1 MQLLFS
7 FTTLFILLQLNLCCS
22 FEANET
28 NYSYKMSKY
37 IDLNDDQFVDS
48 LQNLSHND
56 SMISFFNN
64 CISQSFT
71 ENPTIT
77 VILNQYKRNH
87 LERQIYMI
95 LNQTLRNNIIKIYI
109 YQNEKHVDLTDIIN
123 NYNEH
128 AAAMFE
134 YTYFPTIKL
143 IHNKH
148 ENFRYHGR
156 FTLPLLIDT
165 EFVAIFDDDIIAGER
180 YLENCL
186 RLVREENVVCGPGI
200 YSTLL
205 LRIYDYI

>member
-1 MQLLFS
+1 MKAFNAISHLF
-7 FTTLFILLQLNLCCS
+7 FCLQLNLRFS

-28 NYSYKMSKY
+28 HYSYKLSKY
-37 IDLNDDQFVDS
+37 IDLNDDQLAHS

-64 CISQSFT
+64 ASPQSFAET
-71 ENPTIT
+71 PTIT

-87 LERQIYMI
+87 IERQINMI
-95 LNQTLRNNIIKIYI
+95 LNQTLRNNIIQIYI
-109 YQNEKHVDLTDIIN
+109 YQNENHIDLTDIIN

-134 YTYFPTIKL
+134 YTYFPTLKL

-165 EFVAIFDDDIIAGER
+165 EYVAIFDDDIIAGER

-186 RLVREENVVCGPGI
+186 RLVRDENVTCGPGM
-200 YSTLL
+200 YSVLNVVRST
-205 LRIYDYI
+205 